1 MRLFTN
7 IVLALSVTISFIAPS
22 LGHAHQVRR
31 HHVYRQDDLARRDP
45 GEINLYKRFDNARFT
60 YYDVGLGACG
70 NTNQPSDFVVAL
82 DIAQFNGGQFCFQMI
97 TITIG
102 PLTTQA
108 QIVDECPG
116 CPPNGLDFSSGL
128 FQFFGPLGNGVL
140 TGTWNFGSGSPPP
153 SPSPSPSPP
162 PPPPTTSADIPT
174 TTWIPPP
181 TTTSQPP
188 PMTTS
193 APSTSSSSST
203 IVSSNSTSSV
213 PTQTTTNTVTETPG
227 ANSSVLFEV
236 NLSILDIGQFLSACR
251 GW

>member
-7 IVLALSVTISFIAPS
+7 IVLALSVAIS
-22 LGHAHQVRR
+22 R